1 MQGIN
6 SHYSTI
12 NLVKEG
18 NGVHK
23 DCLKLVHNLK
33 VQQEFEGPI
42 QNHHQYVTWQGFLN

>member
-1 MQGIN
+1 MNYYDEGNNRKNTWMQGIN

-23 DCLKLVHNLK
+23 DCLKLIHNLK
-33 VQQEFEGPI
+33 SSTRI
-42 QNHHQYVTWQGFLN
+42 